1 MGAVQLSETVDWFA
15 HSCAAQRGA
24 AIGLAVVERYCVLFF
39 NGKPAGDRNQ
49 AMSKEWIL
57 LGKEDLQGDL
67 LCQQRVLF
75 FTFDGAQ
82 VLLLS

>member
-1 MGAVQLSETVDWFA
+1 MDPPRQGGPTQEDLHRRTYTGGPT
-15 HSCAAQRGA
+15 Q
-24 AIGLAVVERYCVLFF
+24 
-39 NGKPAGDRNQ
+39 
-49 AMSKEWIL
+49 
-57 LGKEDLQGDL
+57 EDLQGDL